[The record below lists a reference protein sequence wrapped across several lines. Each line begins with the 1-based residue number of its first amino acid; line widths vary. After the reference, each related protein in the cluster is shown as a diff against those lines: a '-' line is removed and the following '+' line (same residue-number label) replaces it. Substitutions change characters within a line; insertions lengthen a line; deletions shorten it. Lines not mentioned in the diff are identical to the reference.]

1 MSRPLTALP
10 RLTWLELTEL
20 SFAGPRGR
28 LSLTAAL
35 AVGTAVVL
43 ALALHLQSV
52 FWAAISAFVCL
63 QASHPQSLRK
73 GLLRL
78 VGTFT
83 GAAAALLLF
92 PLVAYDPA
100 GTLALLFCAATIGIL
115 GSLVSNYSYAW
126 LLGGLT
132 TLIIT
137 LGALDDP
144 SQTFALAYDRCC
156 EIILGTTVSLAMA
169 KLLLP
174 ASAGPTAPAPG
185 WSGLLGAH
193 SYMLAHAMRTGLAVA
208 LVPVA
213 WRFFELPNLSQMAIS
228 ISAVMA
234 VPVLTGNTAED
245 HRVVID
251 RVLQRVIGCT
261 LGGGLGL
268 ALLFTPLASIF
279 PIWLGL
285 LMAGAAIGVQI
296 ETGRHNIPAVGI
308 QGALGVIVTLVQG
321 WGPAVSPA
329 PGFERFAGMIGAI
342 ALLLAV
348 NYIFAPANGRLSET
362 V

>member
-1 MSRPLTALP
+1 MSRPLTSLP

-20 SFAGPRGR
+20 SFTGQRGR
-28 LSLTAAL
+28 LSLAAAL
-35 AVGTAVVL
+35 AVGVAVAL

-52 FWAAISAFVCL
+52 FWAGISAFVCM

-73 GLLRL
+73 GVLRL
-78 VGTFT
+78 AGTFT
-83 GAAAALLLF
+83 GAATALLVF
-92 PLVAYDPA
+92 PLVAYNPA
-100 GTLALLFCAATIGIL
+100 GTLALLFGATTIGIL
-115 GSLVSNYSYAW
+115 GSLVSTYSYAW

-144 SQTFALAYDRCC
+144 SQIFTLAYDRCC
-156 EIILGTTVSLAMA
+156 EIILGTSVSLAMA

-174 ASAGPTAPAPG
+174 AKAGPAAPAPG
-185 WSGLLGAH
+185 WSGLFGAH
-193 SYMLAHAMRTGLAVA
+193 HYMLGHAMRTGLAVA

-234 VPVLTGNTAED
+234 VPVLTGQAAED
-245 HRVVID
+245 HRTVID
-251 RVLQRVIGCT
+251 RALQRVIGCT

-268 ALLFTPLASIF
+268 LLLFTPLALNF
-279 PIWLGL
+279 AAWLGL
-285 LMAGAAIGVQI
+285 LMAAAAIGVQI

-308 QGALGVIVTLVQG
+308 QAALAVIVTLVQG
-321 WGPAVSPA
+321 WGPAVTPM
-329 PGFERFAGMIGAI
+329 PGLERFAGMIGALM
-342 ALLLAV
+342 LLLAV
-348 NYIFAPANGRLSET
+348 NYIFAPEDALPATG
-362 V
+362 